1 MATRNKQDPT
11 GQNRNRK
18 KGARALQSRITRAER
33 QIKALFRAIPKERR
47 RQAGIINNAEVTFYD
62 YDYPPIEQER
72 LTSQVQGILDEELE
86 TIDPQMPPDWF
97 WQDNLE
103 QPYRQGTVQTVNSL
117 NQQIAAAAIA
127 GIVVRG
133 LAPQPVPIDNVLQSQ
148 AYLDRLNNVYVSN
161 YPTIK
166 GLSQNTTKQV
176 MQQIN
181 AGIKAKQPPSVIAE
195 TISERFDVSRSSA
208 KRIADTEINQAF
220 TNAEMDATVIA
231 ADVTGL
237 RAGVIHISALLPTTR
252 NHHANRH
259 GNAYTVE
266 QQRQWWDTGTN
277 RINCKCSTISVLID
291 AKGKVVDTNKQK
303 TIKAEK
309 VFFD

>member
-11 GQNRNRK
+11 GQARNRR
-18 KGARALQSRITRAER
+18 KGMRVLQNRITKAER
-33 QIKALFRAIPKERR
+33 QVKALFRAIPKERR
-47 RQAGIINNAEVTFYD
+47 RQAGIVNNAEVTFYD

-72 LTSQVQGILDEELE
+72 LTNQVQVILDEELE
-86 TIDPQMPPDWF
+86 TTDVLMPPDWF

-103 QPYRQGTVQTVNSL
+103 QPYRQGTVETINSFNQQVTAATIAGVTVRGIAPQTVPAES
-117 NQQIAAAAIA
+117 
-127 GIVVRG
+127 
-133 LAPQPVPIDNVLQSQ
+133 VLFSP
-148 AYLDRLNNVYVSN
+148 AYAERLQNVYVSN

-166 GLSQNTTKQV
+166 GLSQDTTKQV

-181 AGIKAKQPPSVIAE
+181 AGIKANQPPSVIA
-195 TISERFDVSRSSA
+195 TNISERFNVSRSSA

-266 QQRQWWDTGTN
+266 QQRQWWDTGAN
-277 RINCKCSTISVLID
+277 RINCKCSTISVLIN
-291 AKGKVVDTNKQK
+291 AKGKVVDTKKQK